1 MERDRWLRT
10 DERQEFISSMR
21 MVHKCL
27 LDVSTDIE
35 QWKWAVIAL
44 HNAAQGAMVQAL
56 RAGNDF
62 RIMPEKLA
70 EKCYQAH
77 RANKPWPKIKM
88 DSFPNLYKKVQSE
101 ELMIFYTRSK
111 ALPSNKERDYCIDM
125 LLELRNSF
133 IHFMPQGWSLE
144 VSGLPFIFVSVIE
157 MIRFLC
163 WESGNIIWYQECQSS
178 TARKLVDESANAAC
192 KLIDSYTR

>member
-1 MERDRWLRT
+1 MEHWLRT

-21 MVHKCL
+21 MVRKCL
-27 LDVSTDIE
+27 ISVSDDIE

-70 EKCYQAH
+70 QKCYQAH
-77 RANKPWPKIKM
+77 RDNKPWPKAKM
-88 DSFPNLYKKVQSE
+88 DSFPNLYKKVQSQE
-101 ELMIFYTRSK
+101 MMLFYTHSK
-111 ALPSNKERDYCIDM
+111 TLPCDTDRDYCVSK

-133 IHFMPQGWSLE
+133 IHFMPQGWTLE
-144 VSGLPFIFVSVIE
+144 VSGLPHIFISLIE
-157 MIRFLC
+157 MISYLC
-163 WESGNIIWYQECQSS
+163 WESRNVIWYEEGQST
-178 TARKLVDESANAAC
+178 TARELVSECLSAARQ
-192 KLIDSYTR
+192 LSDSYAN